1 MDEDPGREKSRGG
14 SDTTFFNLFDKDMR
28 EQLVRELNLH
38 IVYNSSSF
46 GKGVLV
52 SDWGMGDGSACT
64 RLID

>member
-14 SDTTFFNLFDKDMR
+14 SETTFFNLFDKDMR

-46 GKGVLV
+46 GKGVFG
-52 SDWGMGDGSACT
+52 GMSDGSACT